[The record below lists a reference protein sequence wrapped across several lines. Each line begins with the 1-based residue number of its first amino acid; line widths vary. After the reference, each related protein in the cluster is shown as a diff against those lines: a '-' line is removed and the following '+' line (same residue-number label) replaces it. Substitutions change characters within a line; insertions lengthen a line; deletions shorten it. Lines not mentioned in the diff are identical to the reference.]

1 MKKFK
6 WRSAKINIL
15 HLNIL
20 IQRYFRQI
28 LTNVGTIVP
37 LLLEVPMML
46 LIVYITASKNA
57 FVNMNEGNASI
68 NIFLLVVVS
77 AMMGILN
84 SYREIC
90 KEREILSREVYGGL
104 DVSAYTMSK
113 FIVLATIGI
122 LQCAVLFCG
131 TLLFID
137 YNFANSARGY
147 ALCILALIL
156 VNLSVT
162 SLGLFVSAV
171 LKKAESAILPVL
183 VIIIVQVVF
192 CDCLITL
199 PPAADLVKYL
209 TPTTWGIAVF
219 GAVTQMNS
227 WHEQYFEKE
236 LYNVSPWISLGI
248 LTAITLLFLALIIIK
263 LKRAYKQKD

>member
-6 WRSAKINIL
+6 RRSAKINIL
-15 HLNIL
+15 YLNIL

-77 AMMGILN
+77 AIMGILN

-104 DVSAYTMSK
+104 DVSAYTS
-113 FIVLATIGI
+113 
-122 LQCAVLFCG
+122 
-131 TLLFID
+131 
-137 YNFANSARGY
+137 R
-147 ALCILALIL
+147 
-156 VNLSVT
+156 NLS
-162 SLGLFVSAV
+162 FWQ
-171 LKKAESAILPVL
+171 P
-183 VIIIVQVVF
+183 
-192 CDCLITL
+192 
-199 PPAADLVKYL
+199 
-209 TPTTWGIAVF
+209 
-219 GAVTQMNS
+219 
-227 WHEQYFEKE
+227 
-236 LYNVSPWISLGI
+236 
-248 LTAITLLFLALIIIK
+248 
-263 LKRAYKQKD
+263 

>member
-6 WRSAKINIL
+6 RPSAKINIL

-28 LTNVGTIVP
+28 LTNVGTIGP

-90 KEREILSREVYGGL
+90 KESEILSREVYGGL
-104 DVSAYTMSK
+104 DVRLHHVEIYRFGNHRHITMRST
-113 FIVLATIGI
+113 VLR
-122 LQCAVLFCG
+122 
-131 TLLFID
+131 
-137 YNFANSARGY
+137 N
-147 ALCILALIL
+147 
-156 VNLSVT
+156 
-162 SLGLFVSAV
+162 
-171 LKKAESAILPVL
+171 
-183 VIIIVQVVF
+183 
-192 CDCLITL
+192 ITF
-199 PPAADLVKYL
+199 Y
-209 TPTTWGIAVF
+209 
-219 GAVTQMNS
+219 
-227 WHEQYFEKE
+227 
-236 LYNVSPWISLGI
+236 
-248 LTAITLLFLALIIIK
+248 
-263 LKRAYKQKD
+263 

>member
-6 WRSAKINIL
+6 RRSAKINIL

-28 LTNVGTIVP
+28 LTNAGTIIP

-57 FVNMNEGNASI
+57 FVDTNEGNASI

-122 LQCAVLFCG
+122 LQCTALFCG

-137 YNFANSARGY
+137 YNFANPARGY
-147 ALCILALIL
+147 ALSILSLIL

-219 GAVTQMNS
+219 GSVTQMNS
-227 WHEQYFEKE
+227 WHKQYFEKE